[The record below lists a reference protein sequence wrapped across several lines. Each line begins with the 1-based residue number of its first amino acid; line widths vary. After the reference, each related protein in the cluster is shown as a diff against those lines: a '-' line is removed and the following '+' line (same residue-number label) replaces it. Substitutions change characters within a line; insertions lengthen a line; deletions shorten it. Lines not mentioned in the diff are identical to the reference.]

1 MGQNNLTKS
10 PSLTLILV
18 PSKRNW
24 ENLSNFC
31 SPLRKPNLLK
41 EGTIDQQNLMTW
53 NPSRVSTLCLLCY
66 VLLSFGNSW
75 EAHSFRENSN
85 KLTNFCWF
93 LLRSQLARKMAIF
106 TKITRQMTKWKMT
119 EQLSQK
125 IRRQDTT
132 N

>member
-1 MGQNNLTKS
+1 MYHENETVRFRQIFVILLENLTFKKKV
-10 PSLTLILV
+10 LFHQ
-18 PSKRNW
+18 K
-24 ENLSNFC
+24 
-31 SPLRKPNLLK
+31 
-41 EGTIDQQNLMTW
+41 NLMTW
-53 NPSRVSTLCLLCY
+53 NSSRVSTLCLLCY

-125 IRRQDTT
+125 NKEARHYRLKVQSTEIRTFFES
-132 N
+132 